1 MLYDRWIIFILP
13 VVKSRNIY
21 HKHNTDYHII
31 NIICCYSSIFVEY
44 VCINCN
50 LALHKISSY
59 IIKKFVIIYLSL
71 IAEMLL
77 VTRAYLIKV

>member
-1 MLYDRWIIFILP
+1 MLIFNLPDIKTSNFHLRYYATYYIIG
-13 VVKSRNIY
+13 
-21 HKHNTDYHII
+21 
-31 NIICCYSSIFVEY
+31 IICYYSGIFVEY

-59 IIKKFVIIYLSL
+59 IIRLFVIIYLSL